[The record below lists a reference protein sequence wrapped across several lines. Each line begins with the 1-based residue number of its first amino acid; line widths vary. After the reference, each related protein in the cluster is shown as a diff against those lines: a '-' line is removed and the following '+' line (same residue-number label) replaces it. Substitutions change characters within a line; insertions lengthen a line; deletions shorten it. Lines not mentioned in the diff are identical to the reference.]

1 MKNFKK
7 EHIGIL
13 AGGGFISILA
23 IQKALQEYHRVVVIG
38 LKDNINNIEQF
49 KKIKNIKFYETY
61 PGYLKRNLKILKKE
75 KINRILFIGKINKPK
90 TFKEKKF
97 DLLALKLLLT
107 LKDKSDYSILQR
119 LVKLFSDN
127 GIKVIS
133 QKDFFNQD
141 IVPPGYLTRKKC
153 NKKELEN
160 IKYGFNIAKKVASLG
175 IGQSIIVENKM
186 VIAVEGIEGTDEMI
200 KRASKYVKDNS
211 IFIKVS
217 KPKHNPK
224 FDLPG
229 FGLDTLKLLLK
240 NNIKTIA
247 LESGW
252 VLLIE
257 REKIIQFANK
267 HKMKIIGI
275 N

>member
-61 PGYLKRNLKILKKE
+61 PGYLKRN
-75 KINRILFIGKINKPK
+75 
-90 TFKEKKF
+90 
-97 DLLALKLLLT
+97 LT